1 MYTGNKYEQ
10 VKNLDIKEIA
20 KLVRQDLKKFKDC
33 KFSVSIERFSMGRA
47 LNVTLVWSSDLK
59 KFTTFKSEYCDLKVV
74 FEPSFKNE
82 LENIIKQYNFD
93 KSDSQTDYSHVNFY
107 TSLEIDYNF
116 KNKKL
121 DQLQKFEK
129 QLVSRVSFFDKD
141 DSKLKNK
148 TNNLCQVRLPEEM
161 GVA

>member
-47 LNVTLVWSSDLK
+47 LNVTLICSSDLK
-59 KFTTFKSEYCDLKVV
+59 KFTTFKSEYCDLRVV

-82 LENIIKQYNFD
+82 LENIINQYNFD

-107 TSLEIDYNF
+107 TSLEIDHNF

-129 QLVSRVSFFDKD
+129 ELVSRVSFFDKD
-141 DSKLKNK
+141 DSKLK
-148 TNNLCQVRLPEEM
+148 TNNFCQVRLPEEL